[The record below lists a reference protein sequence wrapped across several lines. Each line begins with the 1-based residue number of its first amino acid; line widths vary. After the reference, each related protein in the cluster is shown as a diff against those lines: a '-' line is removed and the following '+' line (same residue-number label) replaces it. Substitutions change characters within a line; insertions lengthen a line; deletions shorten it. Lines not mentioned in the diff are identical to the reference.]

1 MYVAIVGDIL
11 IVVLIFAI
19 IELLKLTGL
28 FNFNDNENE

>member
-1 MYVAIVGDIL
+1 MVVSIVSGIV

-19 IELLKLTGL
+19 IGLLKLTGL

>member
-1 MYVAIVGDIL
+1 MDVAIVGGIV